1 MIGWFSCASAFINQI
16 IHLQFVL
23 SSHFV
28 LLGILNPL
36 FLVKIETVAL
46 ETVCSDQQ
54 SLVWLKALERFF
66 LKEKKI
72 EVQQMGLVLSAVA
85 FRNCFVRE
93 IQSLRRVGAAIAC
106 PGAYDYRDYPHFF
119 SCFVFSVRDFFF
131 VERVWVLDRPR
142 NRERER
148 ERERDELSQVI
159 TGVGAAVNS

>member
-1 MIGWFSCASAFINQI
+1 MRLCLYQSNNSLAVCFIIAFCFTWNTKPTVPCENRNSCTWNCVQRSTKSRLIE
-16 IHLQFVL
+16 
-23 SSHFV
+23 SSGTF
-28 LLGILNPL
+28 L
-36 FLVKIETVAL
+36 F
-46 ETVCSDQQ
+46 
-54 SLVWLKALERFF
+54 ER
-66 LKEKKI
+66 KKN

-142 NRERER
+142 NREKESERER
-148 ERERDELSQVI
+148 ERERETSWVR
-159 TGVGAAVNS
+159 